1 MVKIK
6 GKIKVKILNLLSVLG
21 GVTIAPLFQARLSRS
36 FIFMSVL
43 IWVISKFSFHLE
55 SSQSSNHLENRNV
68 FRISQYAKS
77 LFGKFI
83 LKYLRLSLNLSLL
96 FLTNGFTVM
105 SIATVIGFLLV
116 TSNYSIGNVQRKLEF
131 NNELK

>member
-1 MVKIK
+1 M
-6 GKIKVKILNLLSVLG
+6 
-21 GVTIAPLFQARLSRS
+21 TIAPLFQARLSRS